1 VTPPTP
7 PDAPDPP
14 QSMPVVDDTSSSGA
28 ARDRRRRRR
37 MRVIYDVPT
46 RGRFRKAVIGVP
58 LPTGAL
64 EDELL
69 PKRLALPVFA
79 SDALSS
85 VAYATEAALL
95 VLVVASAT
103 AAKYI
108 VPVSIAVAVLLAIV
122 VASYRQTV
130 HAYPQ
135 GGGAYV
141 VASDQLGEAAGL
153 IAAASL
159 LVDYVLTVAVSVAA
173 GILAVTS
180 AVTWLAPALLPLSL
194 IALVM
199 LALVNLRGLRE
210 SGRAF
215 ALPTYGFI
223 VIMSLTIVIGVIR
236 YTSGTLP
243 HAVTPSPVPTGA
255 AATIGILV
263 LLRAFASGCSAL
275 TGVEAIA
282 NGVQAFRPPQPKNA
296 ASTLGILG
304 IIAIFLFLGVTML
317 AYWTH
322 AMPST
327 TDSVLSQTAAAV
339 WHGPALGS
347 IGYYM
352 VQIFTFGVLV
362 LAANTAFQGFPRLI
376 GMMAQANHAPRLFQ
390 FVGDRLVYS
399 NGVTALAVV
408 SGLLL
413 IAFDANVNNLI
424 HLYLLGVF
432 LAFTLSQAGMV
443 RFWLRKRHGGEPW
456 HGLARR
462 IAINAAGAVATGVV
476 LVIILGTKFFEGA
489 WMVTVTIPIIVVLS
503 MLVHRHYRRVES
515 LKDFQV
521 AEGAET
527 EVSPAPCG
535 IAVLVD
541 RVDEGTAAAVQAAR
555 LIAHGARVT
564 GIFVGLRSDWELVAD
579 AWRRDHTIEMPLARI
594 PRRDG
599 DGIDGVLTYLR
610 RMIREDAGE
619 LLVVLPNHNR
629 RVSHAAFRAWRQYR
643 SLRSR
648 LLRQPGI
655 AVAEMPKSIAGQW
668 WEADHVV
675 SLVAMAKANR
685 PSLHAAAVAVAISG
699 SDTSAVHV
707 AGSEGAANSAEE
719 WRDASPV
726 HLEIIESPYRDLGGP
741 LASAVHDI
749 TSADTSAVCLLVVP
763 EIVVS
768 KGRFLHNQRT
778 TLIRRALVDQERAVL
793 LTVPYAV
800 G

>member
-1 VTPPTP
+1 MTSPPS
-7 PDAPDPP
+7 PDP
-14 QSMPVVDDTSSSGA
+14 GA
-28 ARDRRRRRR
+28 PPAETDETQARDDARARRLRRR

-46 RGRFRKAVIGVP
+46 RGRVRRAVIGIP

-95 VLVVASAT
+95 VLVVASAS
-103 AAKYI
+103 AAKYV
-108 VPVSIAVAVLLAIV
+108 VPVSIAVAALLAIV

-130 HAYPQ
+130 HAYPK

-141 VASDQLGEAAGL
+141 VAGDQLGETAGL

-159 LVDYVLTVAVSVAA
+159 LVDYVLTVAVSIAA

-180 AVTWLAPALLPLSL
+180 AVTWLSPLLLPLSL
-194 IALVM
+194 MALVL

-223 VIMSLTIVIGVIR
+223 ALMSLTIVIGAVR
-236 YTSGTLP
+236 ELTGTLP
-243 HAVTPSPVPTGA
+243 HAVTPNPVTPGT

-282 NGVQAFRPPQPKNA
+282 NGVQAFRPPQAKNA
-296 ASTLGILG
+296 ASTLGVLG
-304 IIAIFLFLGVTML
+304 IIAVFLFLGVTYL
-317 AYWTH
+317 AYQTH

-327 TDSVLSQTAAAV
+327 TDSVLSQASAAV
-339 WHGPALGS
+339 WHGPAIGQV
-347 IGYYM
+347 GYYA

-376 GMMAQANHAPRLFQ
+376 GMMAQSSHAPRLFQ

-408 SGLLL
+408 SGVLL

-443 RFWLRKRHGGEPW
+443 RFWLRRRHEGHAW
-456 HGLARR
+456 HGLLGKV
-462 IAINAAGAVATGVV
+462 AINLPGAIPPAIV

-489 WMVTVTIPIIVVLS
+489 WMVTVTIPVIVALS
-503 MLVHRHYRRVES
+503 IFVRRHYRRVEV
-515 LKDFQV
+515 LMKF
-521 AEGAET
+521 APGAEP
-527 EVSPAPCG
+527 EPSAPPCG
-535 IAVLVD
+535 IAVVVD
-541 RVDEGTAAAVQAAR
+541 RVDEGTAAAVQTAK
-555 LIAHGARVT
+555 LIAQGAQVT
-564 GIFVGLRSDWELVAD
+564 GLFVGLRSDWELVSD
-579 AWRRDHTIEMPLARI
+579 AWRRDHTIDIPLARI

-599 DGIDGVLTYLR
+599 ESIDGVLTYLR
-610 RMIREDAGE
+610 RMTRDDGTD
-619 LLVVLPNHNR
+619 LLVVLPSHNR

-643 SLRSR
+643 RLRTR
-648 LLRQPGI
+648 LLRQPRI
-655 AVAEMPKSIAGQW
+655 AVAEMPKSIAGEW

-675 SLVAMAKANR
+675 SLVAMAKANK
-685 PSLHAAAVAVAISG
+685 PYVHAAAVAVGISG
-699 SDTSAVHV
+699 TDTSAVHV
-707 AGSEGAANSAEE
+707 AGSEEAAIAAEE
-719 WRDASPV
+719 WRESTPL

-741 LASAVHDI
+741 LASAVEDI
-749 TSADTSAVCLLVVP
+749 TSADRHAVCLLVVP

-768 KGRFLHNQRT
+768 KYRFLHNQRT
-778 TLIRRALVDQERAVL
+778 ALIRRALVDQERAVL
-793 LTVPYAV
+793 VTVPYAIS
-800 G
+800 